1 MHALFRTLLRL
12 FANYARRIKYP
23 ESNKYHA
30 RDAYF
35 NRSHVLQYQASP
47 SSPFLRM
54 EKYPLLFLRKKKCEK
69 VEQIILFWR
78 LGEKGIILLTY
89 LQKRGQMNF
98 SLRERERKREREKR
112 LSFTRTRSP
121 LS

>member
-54 EKYPLLFLRKKKCEK
+54 ESNIPPFFLEEKKCEK
-69 VEQIILFWR
+69 MEQIILFWV
-78 LGEKGIILLTY
+78 
-89 LQKRGQMNF
+89 
-98 SLRERERKREREKR
+98 RKV
-112 LSFTRTRSP
+112 
-121 LS
+121 